1 MGQAGRTRR
10 RSAQRWADD
19 RGARRAQPA
28 AAREPG
34 AARRARDTIKSRGLV
49 RDGDRLGAVTAFQFV
64 NAHQAIYGVASF
76 LYQAASWTMVRRVGA
91 KVEFHCEELFP
102 RMGFIVTSLAAS
114 SRAVVR
120 FYNKRGMAEQW
131 IKEGKQAVAMTWV
144 SCDRFS
150 AQEARLVL

>member
-64 NAHQAIYGVASF
+64 NANQAIYGVA
-76 LYQAASWTMVRRVGA
+76 TMCRVLEVSTSGYYA
-91 KVEFHCEELFP
+91 WGQRPPSARARTDAEL
-102 RMGFIVTSLAAS
+102 TSRISAIHQFSRGTHGVADSRGTS
-114 SRAVVR
+114 S
-120 FYNKRGMAEQW
+120 GW
-131 IKEGKQAVAMTWV
+131 H
-144 SCDRFS
+144 
-150 AQEARLVL
+150 

>member
-49 RDGDRLGAVTAFQFV
+49 RDGDRCGAVTAFEFV
-64 NAHQAIYGVASF
+64 SANQASYRTATMCRVLEVSTSGNYAWCQRSPSARA
-76 LYQAASWTMVRRVGA
+76 QADA
-91 KVEFHCEELFP
+91 
-102 RMGFIVTSLAAS
+102 
-114 SRAVVR
+114 
-120 FYNKRGMAEQW
+120 
-131 IKEGKQAVAMTWV
+131 
-144 SCDRFS
+144 
-150 AQEARLVL
+150 

>member
-49 RDGDRLGAVTAFQFV
+49 RDGDRFGAVTAFEFV
-64 NAHQAIYGVASF
+64 SANQASYRTATMCRVLEVPTSGYYAGCKRSPSARAQADAELTSRMNAIHERSHEPTA
-76 LYQAASWTMVRRVGA
+76 RRA
-91 KVEFHCEELFP
+91 FMPNSRP
-102 RMGFIVTSLAAS
+102 R
-114 SRAVVR
+114 
-120 FYNKRGMAEQW
+120 
-131 IKEGKQAVAMTWV
+131 
-144 SCDRFS
+144 
-150 AQEARLVL
+150 